1 MARIEDNSAMMNT
14 HDQNSGHRDTTKPS
28 APSVIRLNETV
39 VNQIAAGEVIER
51 PASVIKELVENAID
65 ANSTRID
72 IVTSSGG
79 KTMMRVTD
87 NGHGMNAENL
97 ALAVERHCTSKLT
110 DDLMDIRSLGF
121 RGEALPS
128 VGSVSRLTIT
138 SRIKTDES
146 AWKINVSGGKITGP
160 SPAALSE
167 GSVVEVSDLFYA
179 TPARLKFLKTDRAE
193 TNAITDV
200 FKRVALAFPH
210 IRFSISGDD
219 RSSLDYPATT
229 QFDRLTQ
236 VLGKDFTENAMKI
249 DAGREDVSLQGFAS
263 VPTYHRGNALAQYF
277 FVNGRPVKDKALLG
291 AVRGAYMDVL
301 PRGKHPVLA
310 LFLDLDPHMVD
321 VNVHPAKAD
330 VRFRD
335 AGLIRGLI
343 VGSLRQSISAQG
355 LDDGPLTSRA
365 GAKDMMDAFRTET
378 HYQAP
383 GNSGFTGYQESF
395 VNNTRS
401 SAKEAEA
408 ARNWARPLDQQPYNH
423 GAFNEP
429 QAGFDITDAPSG
441 NIAVQ
446 NEDVPNN
453 NFPLG
458 AARAQLHKNY
468 IVSQTEKGLV
478 IVDQHAAH
486 ERIVYETLKSGME
499 NGIPSQLL
507 LVPEIIDMPE
517 EDVNRLSG
525 FADEFHKLGLEIEA
539 FGPGAV
545 AVRATPALL
554 GETNSQQ
561 LLLDLADEVAEWG
574 SAEGLEAKLHHVAA
588 TMACHGSVR
597 SGRILKP
604 QEMDALLRQ
613 MENTPNSGQCNHGRP
628 TFIEL
633 DLKDIERLFGR

>member
-1 MARIEDNSAMMNT
+1 MAQAFATWQYTNKDQTQDNKHMNT
-14 HDQNSGHRDTTKPS
+14 QNDH
-28 APSVIRLNETV
+28 APNVLRLEETV

-51 PASVIKELVENAID
+51 PASVIKELIENAID
-65 ANSTRID
+65 AGSTRID
-72 IVTSSGG
+72 VVTAAGG
-79 KTMMRVTD
+79 KTLIRVSD
-87 NGHGMNAENL
+87 NGHGMTAENL
-97 ALAVERHCTSKLT
+97 SMAVERHCTSKLT

-138 SRIKTDES
+138 SRTKTDDS
-146 AWKINVSGGKITGP
+146 AWKINVSGGKLTAP
-160 SPAALSE
+160 SPAALTE
-167 GSVVEVSDLFYA
+167 GTVVEVSDLFYA
-179 TPARLKFLKTDRAE
+179 TPARLKFLKSDRAE

-219 RSSLDYPATT
+219 RSTLDYPATT

-236 VLGKDFTENAMKI
+236 VLGKDFTENSMKI
-249 DAGREDVSLQGFAS
+249 DAGREGVLLQGFAS

-343 VGSLRQSISAQG
+343 VGSLKQAISAEAQE
-355 LDDGPLTSRA
+355 DGPLTSRA
-365 GAKDMMDAFRTET
+365 GAQAMMDAFKTEPPQ
-378 HYQAP
+378 YQ
-383 GNSGFTGYQESF
+383 GNSFAGYQESF
-395 VNNTRS
+395 VNQHRPS
-401 SAKEAEA
+401 SSVAKASKD
-408 ARNWARPLDQQPYNH
+408 WARPLDQVAQPY
-423 GAFNEP
+423 GGLNEG

-441 NIAVQ
+441 NIAHEISEVAAS
-446 NEDVPNN
+446 D
-453 NFPLG
+453 FPLG

-486 ERIVYETLKSGME
+486 ERIVYETLKSGMAD
-499 NGIPSQLL
+499 GIPSQLL

-517 EDVNRLSG
+517 EDVNRLAG
-525 FADEFHKLGLEIEA
+525 FADDFHKLGLEIEA
-539 FGPGAV
+539 FGPGAI

-554 GETNSQQ
+554 GETNSKQ
-561 LLLDLADEVAEWG
+561 LLRDLADEIAEWN

>member
-1 MARIEDNSAMMNT
+1 MNT
-14 HDQNSGHRDTTKPS
+14 HGQNSAQDS
-28 APSVIRLNETV
+28 AAPSVIRLNETV

-51 PASVIKELVENAID
+51 PASVIKELIENAID
-65 ANSTRID
+65 AGSTRID
-72 IVTSSGG
+72 VVTSAGG
-79 KTMMRVTD
+79 KTMMRVSD

-97 ALAVERHCTSKLT
+97 SLAVERHCTSKLT

-138 SRIKTDES
+138 SRIKSDDS
-146 AWKINVSGGKITGP
+146 AWKINVSGGKVTGP
-160 SPAALSE
+160 TPAALSE
-167 GSVVEVSDLFYA
+167 GTVVEVSDLFYA
-179 TPARLKFLKTDRAE
+179 TPARLKFLKSDRAE

-200 FKRVALAFPH
+200 FKRIALAFPH

-219 RSSLDYPATT
+219 RSTLDYPATT

-236 VLGKDFTENAMKI
+236 VLGKDFSENAMKI

-343 VGSLRQSISAQG
+343 VGSLRQAISADG
-355 LDDGPLTSRA
+355 EEDGPLTSRA
-365 GAKDMMDAFRTET
+365 GAEAMMGAFRTEQPST
-378 HYQAP
+378 SA
-383 GNSGFTGYQESF
+383 GSGFSGYQESF
-395 VNNTRS
+395 TNHYRPSS
-401 SAKEAEA
+401 SAAQASKD
-408 ARNWARPLDQQPYNH
+408 WARPLEQTSRSYGELDE
-423 GAFNEP
+423 G
-429 QAGFDITDAPSG
+429 QAGFDITGAPSG
-441 NIAVQ
+441 NIAHDSDAPI
-446 NEDVPNN
+446 NDY
-453 NFPLG
+453 PLG

-486 ERIVYETLKSGME
+486 ERIVYETLKAGME

-507 LVPEIIDMPE
+507 LVPEIVDMPE
-517 EDVNRLSG
+517 EDVNRLVG
-525 FADEFHKLGLEIEA
+525 FAEDFHKLGLEIEA
-539 FGPGAV
+539 FGPGAI
-545 AVRATPALL
+545 AVRATPSLL
-554 GETNSQQ
+554 GETDSKQ
-561 LLLDLADEVAEWG
+561 LLRDLADEIAEWN

>member
-1 MARIEDNSAMMNT
+1 MNT
-14 HDQNSGHRDTTKPS
+14 HGQNSEQDNA

-51 PASVIKELVENAID
+51 PASVIKELIENAID
-65 ANSTRID
+65 AGSTRID
-72 IVTSSGG
+72 VVTSAGG
-79 KTMMRVTD
+79 KTMMRVSD

-97 ALAVERHCTSKLT
+97 SLAVERHCTSKLT

-138 SRIKTDES
+138 SRIKSDDS
-146 AWKINVSGGKITGP
+146 AWKINVSGGKVTGP
-160 SPAALSE
+160 TPAALSE
-167 GSVVEVSDLFYA
+167 GTVVEVSDLFYA
-179 TPARLKFLKTDRAE
+179 TPARLKFLKSDRAE

-219 RSSLDYPATT
+219 RSTLDYPATT

-236 VLGKDFTENAMKI
+236 VLGKDFSENAMKI

-343 VGSLRQSISAQG
+343 VGSLRQAISADG
-355 LDDGPLTSRA
+355 EEDGPLTSRA
-365 GAKDMMDAFRTET
+365 GAEAMMGAFRTEQPST
-378 HYQAP
+378 SA
-383 GNSGFTGYQESF
+383 GSGFSGYQESF
-395 VNNTRS
+395 TNHYRPSS
-401 SAKEAEA
+401 SAAQASKD
-408 ARNWARPLDQQPYNH
+408 WARPLEQTSRSYGELDE
-423 GAFNEP
+423 G
-429 QAGFDITDAPSG
+429 QAGFDITGAPSG
-441 NIAVQ
+441 NIAHDSDAPI
-446 NEDVPNN
+446 NDY
-453 NFPLG
+453 PLG

-486 ERIVYETLKSGME
+486 ERIVYETLKAGME

-507 LVPEIIDMPE
+507 LVPEIVDMPE
-517 EDVNRLSG
+517 EDVNRLVG
-525 FADEFHKLGLEIEA
+525 FAEDFHKLGLEIEA
-539 FGPGAV
+539 FGPGAI
-545 AVRATPALL
+545 AVRATPSLL
-554 GETNSQQ
+554 GETDSKQ
-561 LLLDLADEVAEWG
+561 LLRDLADEIAEWN

-597 SGRILKP
+597 SGRIMKP

-613 MENTPNSGQCNHGRP
+613 MESTPNSGQCNHGRP